1 LPHGTTSPPN
11 EPELFDGGGG
21 GGEENGSDIE
31 VSLIV
36 LQRME
41 RVT

>member
-1 LPHGTTSPPN
+1 VPGTTPALN

-31 VSLIV
+31 VSLLM

>member
-1 LPHGTTSPPN
+1 LPHGTTLPPY

-31 VSLIV
+31 VSLFV

>member
-1 LPHGTTSPPN
+1 LPHGTTLPPY

-31 VSLIV
+31 VSLKM